1 MDSLNQVV
9 VDFHAEWCGPCKRI
23 KPQIEQFSQ
32 KYTRVIFLAVDVDQ
46 HSGLAE
52 KYNVEAMPTF
62 IFIANKNQF
71 ASVVGANVKKIEEQ
85 IASFKD

>member
-32 KYTRVIFLAVDVDQ
+32 THHNVIFLAVDVDQ
-46 HSGLAE
+46 QSSLAE
-52 KYNVEAMPTF
+52 KYSVEAMPTF
-62 IFIANKNQF
+62 IFIKQNNQV
-71 ASVVGANVKKIEEQ
+71 ATVVGANVKKIQEQ
-85 IASFKD
+85 IALLE